1 MVIVWLLYGYC
12 VVRKKDFKSIG
23 DVGYRQII
31 VGLRIMCKDTI
42 KFSNLQILEN
52 VFLKN
57 GNFLNSISV
66 KKEKVTK
73 RKKVFNSRKLSNEI
87 FLSLE
92 KKNYI

>member
-12 VVRKKDFKSIG
+12 VVRKKDFRSIG

-52 VFLKN
+52 VFLK
-57 GNFLNSISV
+57 
-66 KKEKVTK
+66 KMA
-73 RKKVFNSRKLSNEI
+73 I
-87 FLSLE
+87 FLTQLA
-92 KKNYI
+92 